1 MDSES
6 RTDKSIKNII
16 VALVLMGVN
25 MLLQF
30 KTRNVF
36 LERLGTEVLGLN
48 TTATNLLQF
57 LNIAELGIGV
67 AVGFALYKPLF
78 DRDEKRICEIVA
90 LQGHLYSR
98 IAMFVTAGAIVLGC
112 FFPLIFSKMKLPLWY
127 AYASFGVLLVSTLLT
142 YFVNYKEVL
151 LTADQKEYKVAYS
164 YRACMMLRLA
174 VQMVVVSYVDNPYI
188 WWLILEGGF
197 AVIASVALH
206 LMVRRTYPFLRRPEA
221 SGKELRRRYPDIVSR
236 IKQVFFHKIS
246 TFVLQQSSPL
256 VIYGFASL
264 TLVTFYTNYTTI
276 VVAVLILLNAL
287 FNSIG
292 ASVGNLVAEGD
303 RERIL
308 RIFDELYAIRI
319 YICAGAAIMV
329 FMLSQPFIGLW
340 IGKEYLL
347 PESTLL
353 IISVTLFLN
362 TARHSVDAYINAY
375 GLFRDV
381 WAPIAEAVLNLGL
394 SVLFG
399 FFWGLNGI
407 LCGVIVSLL
416 LIVYIWKPYF
426 LFSAG
431 LHAPISIYLRIHLC
445 NIAAI
450 CAALFPIYWCSSMLD
465 FGVEGWSGFALLA
478 AETFAIVAFF
488 LFVAQFAL
496 TSGMRMFTRRMVAK
510 IRRAG

>member
-1 MDSES
+1 MDSQS
-6 RTDKSIKNII
+6 RTNKSIKNIL
-16 VALVLMGVN
+16 VALMLMGVN

-30 KTRNVF
+30 KARTVF

-78 DRDEKRICEIVA
+78 DKDEKKICEIVA

-98 IAMFVTAGAIVLGC
+98 IAMTVIAGAIILGC
-112 FFPLIFSKMKLPLWY
+112 FFPLIFEKMKLPLWY
-127 AYASFGVLLVSTLLT
+127 AYASFGVLLISTLLT

-164 YRACMMLRLA
+164 YRACMMVRLA
-174 VQMVVVSYVDNPYI
+174 VQMVVLDYVDNPYI

-197 AVIASVALH
+197 AIIASITLH
-206 LMVRRTYPFLRRPEA
+206 LMVRRTYPFLRRPKA
-221 SGKELRRRYPDIVSR
+221 GGRELRHLYPDIVSR

-256 VIYGFASL
+256 VIYGFANL
-264 TLVTFYTNYTTI
+264 TLVTYYTNYTTI
-276 VVAVLILLNAL
+276 VMAVLILLNAL

-292 ASVGNLVAEGD
+292 ASVGNLVAEG
-303 RERIL
+303 EKEKII

-319 YICAGAAIMV
+319 YICAGASIMV
-329 FMLSQPFIGLW
+329 FILTQPFITIW
-340 IGKEYLL
+340 IGSQYLL
-347 PESTLL
+347 PTSTLFL
-353 IISVTLFLN
+353 IALTLFLN
-362 TARHSVDAYINAY
+362 TARHSVDAYLNAY

-381 WAPIAEAVLNLGL
+381 WAPIAEAILNLGL

-399 FFWGLNGI
+399 YIWGLNGI
-407 LCGVIVSLL
+407 LLGVIVSLI

-431 LHAPISIYLRIHLC
+431 LHTPISVYLRIYLC

-450 CAALFPIYWCSSMLD
+450 GAAIVPIHFSTRMLD
-465 FGVEGWSGFALLA
+465 FEVGGWGEFTLLA
-478 AETFAIVAFF
+478 LKVFAIAAFF
-488 LFVAQFAL
+488 LYIAQAAL
-496 TSGMRMFTRRMVAK
+496 TRGMRMFTRRMIAK
-510 IRRAG
+510 VTRKG